1 MIETLRIDPFAFN
14 VNSVDIN
21 FMERDDVNMIVNHP
35 TEIVPFWEE
44 EPRHVVWEYYVWYYS
59 PRIDVCDRWRFVVFA
74 TS

>member
-35 TEIVPFWEE
+35 TEIDPFGEE
-44 EPRHVVWEYYVWYYS
+44 EPRHEVWE
-59 PRIDVCDRWRFVVFA
+59 
-74 TS
+74 